1 MSGATF
7 PKSARLLRPN
17 EFTQALRGKR
27 IGRGAFFMLS
37 RYVHYSSPD
46 SNARLG
52 LIIAKRHAQ
61 KAASRNAIKR
71 VIRESFRVRR
81 HQLPP
86 GDYIVRLHRKIPDC
100 SLTELKKIT
109 RQELDSLF
117 DTVKD
122 N

>member
-1 MSGATF
+1 MSGAKF

-37 RYVHYSSPD
+37 RYIHYSAPD
-46 SNARLG
+46 SSARLG
-52 LIIAKRHAQ
+52 LVIAKRHAP

-81 HQLPP
+81 HELAP
-86 GDYIVRLHRKIPDC
+86 GDYVVRLHCKIPAC

-117 DTVKD
+117 DSAK
-122 N
+122 

>member
-7 PKSARLLRPN
+7 PKSARLLRPS
-17 EFTQALRGKR
+17 EFGTALRGRR

-37 RYVHYSSPD
+37 RYIHHSSPD
-46 SNARLG
+46 STARLG
-52 LIIAKRHAQ
+52 LVIAKRNAQ
-61 KAASRNAIKR
+61 LASSRNAIKR

-100 SLTELKKIT
+100 TLTELKKIT
-109 RQELDSLF
+109 RQEVDSLF
-117 DTVKD
+117 DSVK
-122 N
+122 